1 MTGQT
6 LESRSLIDS
15 LDLIIYMKQRDLD
28 NTITEIINKISQ
40 TDEIFNTLNLEGFD

>member
-1 MTGQT
+1 MTRQT

-28 NTITEIINKISQ
+28 TTITEIINKISQ
-40 TDEIFNTLNLEGFD
+40 TDEIINTLNLEGFD

>member
-1 MTGQT
+1 MTRQT

-40 TDEIFNTLNLEGFD
+40 TDEIINTLNLEGFD

>member
-1 MTGQT
+1 MARQS

>member
-1 MTGQT
+1 MTRQT

>member
-1 MTGQT
+1 MTRQT

-28 NTITEIINKISQ
+28 NTITEIINKISE
-40 TDEIFNTLNLEGFD
+40 TDEIFNALNLEGFD

>member
-1 MTGQT
+1 MTIQT